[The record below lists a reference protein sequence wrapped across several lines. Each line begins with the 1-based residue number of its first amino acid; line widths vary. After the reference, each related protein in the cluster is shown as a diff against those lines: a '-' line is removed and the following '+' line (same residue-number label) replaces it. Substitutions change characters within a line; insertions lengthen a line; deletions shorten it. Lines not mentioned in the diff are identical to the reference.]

1 MKNYLK
7 RSVVLI
13 VFMLHVAHIQ
23 AQKTSVFKSFFK
35 LSRPEKCW
43 VMRHPFIAKKAYIK
57 TQEVLVITD
66 SIAKTTILDDD
77 KNGGQVD
84 AFRHA
89 YWMAILSRH
98 FSHHKALSLGRAH
111 EKGNYIDYKK
121 HRLEEGTHPDKVSSD
136 MDLFNNIVGTEL
148 EKANKN
154 ATDKEFQTIVINAI
168 KAGKMKIIKKDSH
181 GNFLDKDNNVIPAD
195 SLKGK
200 WENGK
205 CLVNSDR
212 KLK

>member
-1 MKNYLK
+1 MIIL
-7 RSVVLI
+7 L
-13 VFMLHVAHIQ
+13 LHVAHIQ

-43 VMRHPFIAKKAYIK
+43 VMRHPFIAKKAFIK
-57 TQEVLVITD
+57 TQDVLKITD
-66 SIAKTTILDDD
+66 SIAKTTVLDGD

-89 YWMAILSRH
+89 YWMALLSKH
-98 FSHHKALSLGRAH
+98 FGRHKALRLGRAH
-111 EKGNYIDYKK
+111 EKGNHIDYKK

-136 MDLFNNIVGTEL
+136 MDLYNNIGGAAL
-148 EKANKN
+148 ENDNKT
-154 ATDKEFQTIVINAI
+154 ATDKELQTLVINAI

-181 GNFLDKDNNVIPAD
+181 GNFLDKDNTIIPAD

-205 CLVNSDR
+205 CLINSDW
-212 KLK
+212 KFIPKTG